1 MCSFTRQWCCSSI
14 RHKGKVCIHNTRHL
28 PAVSWLFL
36 SVRSMRWAALPPPSL
51 FVVLDLLT
59 TQFLVHIDQSWCP
72 KRLTPDPVLL
82 SSQLSY
88 LGDRIGKWE
97 STGCSLILS
106 GTSEPVMNCLSP
118 CLPLEIPQPF
128 LLFSFCCHTCQ
139 GVWNKLVDWIFC
151 AGYLGKL

>member
-59 TQFLVHIDQSWCP
+59 TQFLVHIDQRWCP

-118 CLPLEIPQPF
+118 VG
-128 LLFSFCCHTCQ
+128 LLRSLSHFCCSPFAAIHVRVC
-139 GVWNKLVDWIFC
+139 GISWWI
-151 AGYLGKL
+151 GSSVPVT